1 MEREPIKMTA
11 LFNNYSRRPISI
23 VEGKG
28 TIVKDADGKQ
38 YLDFTSGIAVCC
50 LGHAHPALVKTVQ
63 EQSEKIWH
71 TSNLFESPGQ
81 VALAESLVEN
91 NHLAHALF
99 CNSGAE
105 ANEAAIKLARKHTGK
120 HHIITFKN
128 SFHGRTF
135 GAMSATGQEK
145 IHKGFGPLVDQF
157 TYLPFNDVD
166 ALKEAVDDSVA
177 AIMLEIIQG
186 EGGIIEVT
194 EEFARAISEICENS
208 DVLLIVDEVQ
218 TGIGRTGARF
228 AFEHT
233 PLKPDIVSMAK
244 GLGGGFPIG
253 GILGTQELYE
263 TFGPGSHGTT
273 YGGNPLGVAV
283 AQTVINH
290 VFDASFL
297 KEVQEKSQYLIDKLE
312 KSLPEGE
319 FVVRGKGL
327 LLGLDCGKEVATLV
341 EKAEEEGLLLVAAGT
356 HVLRI
361 LPPLTVTYEEID
373 KAVEIL
379 AKILVDEKKPVS

>member
-1 MEREPIKMTA
+1 MNA

-28 TIVKDADGKQ
+28 TLVKDSNGKQ

-50 LGHAHPALVKTVQ
+50 LGHAHPALVKTIQ
-63 EQSEKIWH
+63 EQSGKIWH
-71 TSNLFESPGQ
+71 ISNLFESPGQ
-81 VALAESLVEN
+81 VALAESLVKD

-145 IHKGFGPLVDQF
+145 IQKGFGPMVDQF

-166 ALKEAVDDSVA
+166 ALKAAVDDTVA

-186 EGGIIEVT
+186 EGGIHEVT
-194 EEFARAISEICENS
+194 DEFAQAINEICGNS

-218 TGIGRTGARF
+218 TGIGRTGTQF
-228 AFEHT
+228 AFEQT

-253 GILGTQELYE
+253 GILGTADLYE

-273 YGGNPLGVAV
+273 YGGNPLAVAV
-283 AQTVINH
+283 AQTVIDH
-290 VFDASFL
+290 VFENSFL
-297 KEVQEKSQYLIDKLE
+297 NEVQEKSHYLISKLKE
-312 KSLPEGE
+312 ALPQDQ
-319 FVVRGKGL
+319 FDIRGKGL
-327 LLGLDCGKEVATLV
+327 LIGVDCGKDVASYV
-341 EKAEEEGLLLVAAGT
+341 VKAEEEGLLLVAAGPQ
-356 HVLRI
+356 VLRL

-373 KAVEIL
+373 EAVEIL
-379 AKILVDEKKPVS
+379 KQILVEEKSPVS